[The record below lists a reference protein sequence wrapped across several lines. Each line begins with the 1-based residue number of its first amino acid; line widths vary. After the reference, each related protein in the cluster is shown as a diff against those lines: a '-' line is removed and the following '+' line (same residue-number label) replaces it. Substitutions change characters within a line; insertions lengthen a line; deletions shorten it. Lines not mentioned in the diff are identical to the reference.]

1 MQLSNDFSVP
11 SLPLLAIGGNKRR
24 VLIPKTQGYSD
35 KTKKFPSMHLSF
47 YGEKKFD
54 GKNSGAGL
62 IEVLISLLVITI
74 GILGM
79 VNVHRSSLQYN
90 QSSYVQSQ
98 ATILASDMLD
108 RIQANN
114 HLAESGTN
122 YQVDL
127 NDLEYSQCIESSYP
141 NNCEAGNCNPQEMA
155 AYDIRQWKFQL
166 ACQLPGS
173 QGSISY
179 LDSGNVRTYVIHLS
193 FPDMGDR
200 VPLSDIVLRGIL

>member
-1 MQLSNDFSVP
+1 
-11 SLPLLAIGGNKRR
+11 
-24 VLIPKTQGYSD
+24 
-35 KTKKFPSMHLSF
+35 MHLSLE
-47 YGEKKFD
+47 GGKNIEKKNR
-54 GKNSGAGL
+54 GVGL

-79 VNVHRSSLQYN
+79 AGVHSSSLQYN

-98 ATILASDMLD
+98 ATFLATDMLD

-114 HLAESGTN
+114 SLAKSGTS
-122 YQVDL
+122 YQVGL

-141 NNCEAGNCNPQEMA
+141 NNCEAGSCNPQEMA
-155 AYDIRQWKFQL
+155 AYDVLQWKFQL

-173 QGSISY
+173 QGSISF
-179 LDSGNVRTYVIHLS
+179 LDSGNIRTYIIRLS

-200 VPLSDIVLRGIL
+200 VPLNDVVLRGVL